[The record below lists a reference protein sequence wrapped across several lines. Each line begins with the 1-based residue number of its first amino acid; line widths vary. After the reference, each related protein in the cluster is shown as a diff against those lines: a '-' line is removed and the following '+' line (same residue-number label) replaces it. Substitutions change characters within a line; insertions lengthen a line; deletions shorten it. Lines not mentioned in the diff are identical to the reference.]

1 MKILLADDHWVVR
14 AGLAVLFG
22 QFDEPVTVVEAATQD
37 QLMAALAETPDLDMI
52 VIDPFM
58 TGVDP
63 FKSLSEVCRAKK
75 SGSVVVFCKSDS
87 RQHLLQSLEAGAT
100 GYIPKTA
107 SRDDILAALRWVMSG
122 KIWIPPALLDPARG
136 EPAAPPQAAETRQT
150 LLQDQG
156 VLSLTARQKEVL
168 VLLAEGKSNSQ
179 IAETL
184 GISEG
189 TVRVHVSAILRVLN
203 VNNRTQAALL
213 AMNRRPA

>member
-1 MKILLADDHWVVR
+1 MKVLVADDHWVVR

-22 QFDEPVTVVEAATQD
+22 EFDEPVTVVEAATPD
-37 QLMAALAETPDLDMI
+37 QVMAALADHADFDMI
-52 VIDPFM
+52 VIDPLM
-58 TGVDP
+58 VGSDP
-63 FKSLSEVCRAKK
+63 FRALGEVCRAKK
-75 SGSVVVFCKSDS
+75 RGSVVVFSKSDS

-122 KIWIPPALLDPARG
+122 KIWIPPALLDPARS
-136 EPAAPPQAAETRQT
+136 EPAPAPEAEPRPTA
-150 LLQDQG
+150 LVQDQG

-213 AMNRRPA
+213 AMNRRPG

>member
-1 MKILLADDHWVVR
+1 MKILVADDHWVVR
-14 AGLAVLFG
+14 AGLGVLFG
-22 QFDEPVTVVEAATQD
+22 QFDEPVTVIEADTVD
-37 QLMAALAETPDLDMI
+37 QALAAVAEHADLDMI

-58 TGVDP
+58 GSKEP
-63 FKSLSEVCRAKK
+63 FKGLSEICRAKK
-75 SGSVVVFCKSDS
+75 RGSVVVFSKSDS

-122 KIWIPPALLDPARG
+122 KIWIPPALLDPARA
-136 EPAAPPQAAETRQT
+136 EPAAPAESPPRQAF
-150 LLQDQG
+150 LQDQG

-179 IAETL
+179 IAEAL

>member
-1 MKILLADDHWVVR
+1 MKILVADDHWVVR

-22 QFDEPVTVVEAATQD
+22 QLDEPVTVIEAAAAD
-37 QLMAALAETPDLDMI
+37 QVLAILAEHADIDMI

-63 FKSLSEVCRAKK
+63 FKGLGDICRTKK
-75 SGSVVVFCKSDS
+75 RGSVVVFSKSNS

-122 KIWIPPALLDPARG
+122 KIWIPPALLDPARS
-136 EPAAPPQAAETRQT
+136 EPAPPPETETRQAF
-150 LLQDQG
+150 LQDQG

-213 AMNRRPA
+213 AMNRRPG

>member
-1 MKILLADDHWVVR
+1 MKILVADGHWVVR
-14 AGLAVLFG
+14 AGLGVLFA
-22 QFDEPVTVVEAATQD
+22 QLEEPVTVVEAGAID
-37 QLMAALAETPDLDMI
+37 QVQSILAQSTDIDMI

-58 TGVDP
+58 GGGDP
-63 FKSLSEVCRAKK
+63 FRDLADICRAKK
-75 SGSVVVFCKSDS
+75 KASVVVFARSDS

-107 SRDDILAALRWVMSG
+107 NQEEILAALRWVMSG
-122 KIWIPPALLDPARG
+122 KIWIPPALLDPGRNEPEEPK
-136 EPAAPPQAAETRQT
+136 EPAARPP
-150 LLQDQG
+150 LMQDQG

-213 AMNRRPA
+213 AMSRRPA

>member
-1 MKILLADDHWVVR
+1 MKILVADDHWVVR
-14 AGLAVLFG
+14 AGLGVLFG
-22 QFDEPVTVVEAATQD
+22 QFDEPVTVVEAATLD
-37 QLMAALAETPDLDMI
+37 QVLAAVAEHGDLDMI

-58 TGVDP
+58 GGADP
-63 FKSLSEVCRAKK
+63 FKGLGDICRAKRR
-75 SGSVVVFCKSDS
+75 GAVVVFCKSDS

-107 SRDDILAALRWVMSG
+107 AREDILAALRWVMSG
-122 KIWIPPALLDPARG
+122 KIWIPPALLDPARS
-136 EPAAPPQAAETRQT
+136 EPAAAAESAPRQPFI
-150 LLQDQG
+150 QDQG

-213 AMNRRPA
+213 AMNRRPG

>member
-1 MKILLADDHWVVR
+1 MKILVADDHWVVR
-14 AGLAVLFG
+14 AGLGVLLG
-22 QFDEPVTVVEAATQD
+22 QLDGPATVVEAASID
-37 QLMAALAETPDLDMI
+37 QVLAALAEHVDLDMI
-52 VIDPFM
+52 IIDPFM
-58 TGVDP
+58 GGSDP
-63 FKSLSEVCRAKK
+63 FKGLGEICRTKK
-75 SGSVVVFCKSDS
+75 HGAVVVFCKSDS

-107 SRDDILAALRWVMSG
+107 GRDDIVAALRWVMSG
-122 KIWIPPALLDPARG
+122 KIWIPPALLDPTRTEAAVAPD
-136 EPAAPPQAAETRQT
+136 PAPRQAF
-150 LLQDQG
+150 LQDQG

-213 AMNRRPA
+213 AMNRRPG

>member
-1 MKILLADDHWVVR
+1 MKILVADDHWVVR

-22 QFDEPVTVVEAATQD
+22 QFDEPVTVIEAATAD
-37 QLMAALAETPDLDMI
+37 QVLAALAEHADFDMI

-58 TGVDP
+58 AGVDP
-63 FKSLSEVCRAKK
+63 FKGLGDICRAKK
-75 SGSVVVFCKSDS
+75 RGSVVVFSKSDS

-122 KIWIPPALLDPARG
+122 KIWIPPALLDPARA
-136 EPAAPPQAAETRQT
+136 EPAAPPAPETRQAF
-150 LLQDQG
+150 LQDQG

-213 AMNRRPA
+213 AMNRRPG